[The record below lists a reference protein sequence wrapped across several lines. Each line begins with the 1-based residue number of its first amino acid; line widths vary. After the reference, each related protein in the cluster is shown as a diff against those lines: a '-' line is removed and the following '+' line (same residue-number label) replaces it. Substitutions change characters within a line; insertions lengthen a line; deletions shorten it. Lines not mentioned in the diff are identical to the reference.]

1 MEKSCE
7 PNDTGKPAMSEF
19 VRLYHYKSLLESW
32 CHLRDL
38 LRSFSIDARPRLEI
52 LATAATEVHDKT
64 IEDIVG
70 AGYGIFNGAVCLAK
84 VLPRWQACRTRQN
97 RSEAINCQA

>member
-1 MEKSCE
+1 M
-7 PNDTGKPAMSEF
+7 DG
-19 VRLYHYKSLLESW
+19 W
-32 CHLRDL
+32 CHLRDDV
-38 LRSFSIDARPRLEI
+38 RSFSIDARPRLEI